1 MVRIAT
7 HPRMA
12 TNRREAA
19 AVRPLDVR
27 DPIRPDRPEADER
40 LDERHHRRL
49 HARRH
54 REDDEDLRGR

>member
-1 MVRIAT
+1 MVKIAT
-7 HPRMA
+7 RPPMA

-19 AVRPLDVR
+19 AARPLDVR
-27 DPIRPDRPEADER
+27 DSIRADRRDADER